1 MQNSL
6 RKLLTI
12 YFKYDNIYLK
22 ERDGGLNQNIKVR
35 EEIQKTMKR
44 NVQYFNFRVIDG
56 EIKSVE
62 IRTFDN
68 FITSENCQKL
78 MSVDEELARDLMPY
92 ETEAIEDSLFI
103 PNKEIDVIYTSEH
116 DDHFRSSVHCDGTVV
131 YNRDDTHYDLVDID
145 FIKKYETSRLSEI
158 ANLVNKNCNIEVNIM
173 KRRVQTLELVWDNE
187 KGKMYHHCER
197 ADIII
202 DNNGRLSLSE
212 FRPTN
217 TRNIF
222 TF

>member
-1 MQNSL
+1 
-6 RKLLTI
+6 
-12 YFKYDNIYLK
+12 
-22 ERDGGLNQNIKVR
+22 
-35 EEIQKTMKR
+35 MKR
-44 NVQYFNFRVIDG
+44 NVQYFEFRVIDG
-56 EIKSVE
+56 EVKSIE

-92 ETEAIEDSLFI
+92 EVEAIEDSLFI
-103 PNKEIDVIYTSEH
+103 TNREIDVMYTAYE
-116 DDHFRSSVHCDGTVV
+116 DHFRSTVFCNGRV
-131 YNRDDTHYDLVDID
+131 IYNRNDTHYDLVDID

-158 ANLVNKNCNIEVNIM
+158 AKLVNKKCNIEINIM
-173 KRRVQTLELVWDNE
+173 KRRVQYLELVWDNE

-217 TRNIF
+217 TRNLF